1 MNYIKKISVAVLLI
15 LPLVI
20 GCSSQNTMEA
30 KFVVGEV
37 EVVGNE
43 PFINLAVKVN
53 PTNTYILNCN
63 EETKKLLFK
72 NQGKMVKIFYD
83 SVDNNKVPKEISV
96 IKAELLPG
104 SIR

>member
-1 MNYIKKISVAVLLI
+1 MKFIIKIFLAVLLI
-15 LPLVI
+15 IPLI
-20 GCSSQNTMEA
+20 NGCSSKDSMES
-30 KFVVGEV
+30 KSVVGEI

-43 PFINLAVKVN
+43 PFINLAVKIN

-63 EETKKLLFK
+63 NETKELLFK

-83 SVDNNKVPKEISV
+83 SVDNDKVPKEIDV
-96 IKAELLPG
+96 KKAEIISG

>member
-1 MNYIKKISVAVLLI
+1 MNYIKKISVAALLI

-43 PFINLAVKVN
+43 PFINLAVKIN
-53 PTNTYILNCN
+53 PTNAYILNCN

-83 SVDNNKVPKEISV
+83 SIDNDKVPKEINVKKVEIIS
-96 IKAELLPG
+96 G
-104 SIR
+104 SF